1 MTKSGNA
8 QQDVYRISGVDC
20 MDCALSMEK
29 TLAKAKGIQNVKTSF
44 FSSKLVVTYDSQLI
58 TDEEIIR
65 KIKKLGYGVKKDY
78 TVGREIS
85 KFAILEL
92 HCADCGMKIEKAIS
106 ELEEVEKA
114 TINFMTSTLTV
125 QHDIGL
131 DLSHVISRVKKFG
144 YDIRLQEAEL
154 DSEDSFPTRN
164 WRPLLTVLSGLFIVL
179 GLVSPWLELEN
190 LRLSLYLLAILTGGY
205 YPARAGFY
213 ALRTFT
219 LDINFL
225 MIVAVAGAGY
235 LEQWTEAAMV
245 IFLFSLAEVLEA
257 YAVEKSRRSI
267 RSLLELTPEDVLV
280 RKEDGEKRIP
290 VEELREGD
298 IFLVKPGE
306 RIATD
311 GNILQGWSYIDQ
323 SPITG
328 ESTLVGK
335 GEGDEV
341 YGGTI
346 NQQGFL
352 EVRATRHVSCNT
364 LAEII
369 HLVEQAQTR
378 KAAAQRFVDR
388 FAKVYTPSVLVLALL
403 VSVVPVLFFG
413 LEFRSWFYKSLV
425 LLVISCPCALV
436 ISTPITI
443 VSAFTNAA
451 KQGILIKGGNYLE
464 ALGGIQAIA
473 FDKTGTITE
482 GRPRVTQII
491 PRNGYSKA
499 EVLRIAAGLERQS
512 EHHIGKTILQK
523 AQVEGITLPTEVGG
537 FEAIKGKGAKGI
549 IDGITYYVGSQVL
562 LEEMIP
568 ATQRILGMGD
578 VDGSTVV
585 FVASEAEVIGVI
597 LLEDQPRDQS
607 RRAIEALRQQGIEQV
622 IMLTGDN
629 EASAQTIARQVGI
642 TEVRAEL
649 LPDQK
654 VEVIKDLL
662 ETYRTVA
669 MVGDGVND
677 APALATATVGVAMGG
692 TGMDVSLETAD
703 IVLMNDD
710 PASISHTVELGRRTV
725 KGIHENISIALGLKI
740 GVFILALLGLATL
753 WMAVFADM
761 GASLL
766 VIMNSLR
773 LLFIKYQIKE
783 PPRIP

>member
-1 MTKSGNA
+1 
-8 QQDVYRISGVDC
+8 

-29 TLAKAKGIQNVKTSF
+29 TLAKTKGIQNVKTSF

-58 TDEEIIR
+58 SDENIIS

-78 TVGREIS
+78 TVGLETS

-92 HCADCGMKIEKAIS
+92 HCADCGTKIEKAIS
-106 ELEEVEKA
+106 GLEGVKKA

-125 QHDIGL
+125 HHDLGL
-131 DLSHVISRVKKFG
+131 DLSQVISQVKKFG
-144 YDIRLQEAEL
+144 YEIRLQEAEL
-154 DSEDSFPTRN
+154 ESEGPTPTRT
-164 WRPLLTVLSGLFIVL
+164 WRPLLTALSGLFIVL
-179 GLVSPWLELEN
+179 GLMFTWLELES
-190 LRLSLYLLAILTGGY
+190 LRLSMYILAILAGGY

-225 MIVAVAGAGY
+225 MIIAVAGAVY
-235 LEQWTEAAMV
+235 LEEWTEAAMV

-267 RSLLELTPEDVLV
+267 RSLLELTPEDVLI
-280 RKEDGEKRIP
+280 RKKDGEERIP
-290 VEELREGD
+290 VEELQEGD

-311 GNILQGWSYIDQ
+311 GVILQGWSYIDQ

-328 ESTLVGK
+328 ESTMVGK

-352 EVRATRHVSCNT
+352 EIQATRHVSCNT

-388 FAKVYTPSVLVLALL
+388 FAKVYTPSVIVLALL
-403 VSVVPVLFFG
+403 VSVVPVLAFG

-436 ISTPITI
+436 ISTPIAI

-464 ALGGIQAIA
+464 ALGSIRAIA

-482 GRPRVTQII
+482 GRPQVTQIL
-491 PRNGYSKA
+491 PWNGYSKTD
-499 EVLRIAAGLERQS
+499 VLRIAAGLERQS
-512 EHHIGKTILQK
+512 EHHIGKAILQK
-523 AQVEGITLPTEVGG
+523 AEVEGIHLPTEVRG

-549 IDGITYYVGSQVL
+549 IEGKTYYVGSRVL
-562 LEEMIP
+562 LEEEVP
-568 ATQRILGMGD
+568 VTRRILDIGE

-585 FVASEAEVIGVI
+585 FVASEAEVVGVI
-597 LLEDQPRDQS
+597 LLEDQPRNQS
-607 RRAIEALRQQGIEQV
+607 KRAIEALRQQGIEHV

-629 EASAQTIARQVGI
+629 KASAQKIARQVGI
-642 TEVRAEL
+642 TEVHAEL
-649 LPDQK
+649 LPGQK
-654 VEVIKDLL
+654 VEAIQDLL
-662 ETYRTVA
+662 ETYRAVA

-677 APALATATVGVAMGG
+677 APALASATVGVAMGG
-692 TGMDVSLETAD
+692 TGIDVSLETAD

-725 KGIHENISIALGLKI
+725 KGIRENIGIALGLKV
-740 GVFILALLGLATL
+740 GVFVLALFGLATL

-773 LLFIKYQIKE
+773 LLFVKHRTKG